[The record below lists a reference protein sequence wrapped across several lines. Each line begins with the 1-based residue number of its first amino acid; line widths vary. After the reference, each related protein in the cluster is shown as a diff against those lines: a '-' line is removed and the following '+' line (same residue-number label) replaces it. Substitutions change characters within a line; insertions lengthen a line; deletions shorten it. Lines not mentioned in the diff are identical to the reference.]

1 MSTAALFDAQSTQIL
16 ISAWAMPPSQLW
28 ETRALDF
35 FERPRREK
43 SAQAGK
49 SGNIT
54 GCCIRH
60 ASGLIELSALL
71 IQPGDRARAGCK
83 SHSSIDAQ
91 RLTDSTR
98 TATLLAFEASMP
110 DPTMTAQP
118 AAPGTKS
125 PHSRPC
131 KIEAIGLPFHGQWGS
146 ARLQAAAV
154 WIFGFLLLL
163 TSSCSA
169 KGTSHDHHLASP
181 ALHFAPE
188 PRDLVSSAA
197 GCRVCHRPSEVQI
210 GMVTHGNWDVGTFW
224 SSAKRGF
231 TTAATLY
238 NISVSPFFPTVFDV
252 SAIGATM
259 ASTERNF
266 RLVGTTVVDASLAST
281 VQTGIANGT
290 TVVSFNSGDSF
301 TGQTGVMYH
310 VGQPEY
316 TAGFKVGTALGRGG
330 KSRVLCVISEAGNS
344 GLVSRCQGVV
354 DGIRSISTS
363 PHVTVTNL
371 DGFSSTAFDAGL
383 NTTLN
388 SNPSFDAI
396 VTLGSDQA
404 IRAVNVVQ
412 SRGQGASIG
421 IATFDIST
429 DVLAAIRI
437 GQILL
442 AVDQQEFLQTFATVQ
457 FLKLY
462 HMTGGMRLKTQ
473 LLLSGPSIITAV
485 NVHRKQCQVD
495 PSQVGC
501 TSIAP
506 SSITIGLVA
515 TGMWS
520 SNDAFQQQAKYGAL
534 AAAREHGTTL
544 RFIDT
549 SVFDLQALSSQVATV
564 INQGISALV
573 LPVPSTASGQDFTAL
588 IDMAAAANVSVITWG
603 TGMAR
608 GADRVQLGKA
618 AMHIGQNETLSG
630 MQVGARLNALI
641 PSGAQALCVTQEL
654 GSDDMPLKC
663 AGIQAALTNGR
674 AVAPAGIASS
684 LVLAISSRNTP
695 QSIAT
700 IQAALAAF
708 PQIAAMVYPTPEA
721 ARMVLSAIPTGR
733 AMVVAGYGLNQDVA
747 AAIGQG
753 HIAFTVNE
761 QPFLQ
766 GYLAVAG
773 LSFFLT
779 HGYILQNSVLE
790 TGPFFVDTTNVA
802 TFACL
807 ANTARDPS
815 AECWPCPSKCTING
829 ECLDSGEC
837 ACKSG
842 WLLGPELDCQVKDP
856 GLQFIVPG
864 SGMAIAFQFLA
875 SLGIATALGLAVFIF
890 VFRAHP
896 IIKATSW
903 AMCIG
908 MQAGIVLLFASIFL
922 GVGIPTASVCIAQ
935 MFVPAVAFAT
945 VIGLLLAKTMRV
957 WKLFHTINLIGAKV
971 TDAQVV
977 SWAAGIVAVNV
988 VICAAWVASDPPQP
1002 ELIAGRAGVT
1012 NVVCSSQSGSAF
1024 LGVLLSY
1031 NVLLILAGAVLGF
1044 ITRTVEARQFNESK
1058 PIGMVMYNL
1067 TVLAAI
1073 GLSFLLT
1080 AGTNT
1085 TLAYPIQSML
1095 VFLGCMSTNGILFGP
1110 KIFAIVNLKRT
1121 SDSDNTDV
1129 KFCSFSAATRKPSRH
1144 RGIWRGGSATALAP
1158 AKTTVETMVMRT
1170 RVRVITSRLD
1180 KVLAPWYAGI
1190 LVVFHDGK
1198 APVLGVLDA
1207 DRPTNL
1213 GVFMDLGQATVK
1225 VLGGAVSGPVES
1237 APHESSNLPGSSHD
1251 NVAATSV
1258 TEMFKIAGIVKLWAL
1273 SGHQILIQMPTTVA
1287 LNTWSTYLTKACG
1300 GSRPSSGPG
1309 SRTGGGGGGSS
1320 NGVTAGGGVGG
1331 GGIKSG
1337 AVETVLQVK
1346 SAVRTEGGGASP
1358 RHGRSASDI
1367 GSEFP

>member
-1 MSTAALFDAQSTQIL
+1 
-16 ISAWAMPPSQLW
+16 
-28 ETRALDF
+28 
-35 FERPRREK
+35 
-43 SAQAGK
+43 
-49 SGNIT
+49 
-54 GCCIRH
+54 
-60 ASGLIELSALL
+60 
-71 IQPGDRARAGCK
+71 
-83 SHSSIDAQ
+83 
-91 RLTDSTR
+91 
-98 TATLLAFEASMP
+98 
-110 DPTMTAQP
+110 
-118 AAPGTKS
+118 
-125 PHSRPC
+125 
-131 KIEAIGLPFHGQWGS
+131 
-146 ARLQAAAV
+146 
-154 WIFGFLLLL
+154 
-163 TSSCSA
+163 
-169 KGTSHDHHLASP
+169 
-181 ALHFAPE
+181 
-188 PRDLVSSAA
+188 
-197 GCRVCHRPSEVQI
+197 
-210 GMVTHGNWDVGTFW
+210 
-224 SSAKRGF
+224 
-231 TTAATLY
+231 
-238 NISVSPFFPTVFDV
+238 
-252 SAIGATM
+252 M

-290 TVVSFNSGDSF
+290 TVVSFNSGDSL

-316 TAGFKVGTALGRGG
+316 TAGFKVGTTLGRGG

-344 GLVSRCQGVV
+344 GLVSRCQGVI
-354 DGIRSISTS
+354 DGIQSISTS
-363 PHVTVTNL
+363 ARVTVTNL
-371 DGFSSTAFDAGL
+371 DGFSSTAFDAGI
-383 NTTLN
+383 NATLN
-388 SNPSFDAI
+388 SNPSIDAI

-412 SRGQGASIG
+412 TRSLGASIG

-429 DVLAAIRI
+429 DVLAAIRL

-473 LLLSGPSIITAV
+473 LLLSGPSIITAA

-501 TSIAP
+501 TSVAP

-520 SNDAFQQQAKYGAL
+520 SNDAFHQQAKYGAV
-534 AAAREHGTTL
+534 AAAREHGTTI

-573 LPVPSTASGQDFTAL
+573 LPVPSTATGQDFTAL
-588 IDMAAAANVSVITWG
+588 IDMAAAANLSVITWG
-603 TGMAR
+603 TGMVR

-618 AMHIGQNETLSG
+618 SMHIGQNETLSG
-630 MQVGARLNALI
+630 MQFGARLNPLI
-641 PSGAQALCVTQEL
+641 PAGAQVLCVTQEL

-674 AVAPAGIASS
+674 SVAPAGIAAS
-684 LVLAISSRNTP
+684 LVLAIPSRNTP

-708 PQIAAMVYPTPEA
+708 PQIAATVYPTAEA
-721 ARMVLSAIPTGR
+721 ARMVLGAIPAGR
-733 AMVVAGYGLNQDVA
+733 SMVVAGYGLNQDVA
-747 AAIGQG
+747 TAIDQGQ
-753 HIAFTVNE
+753 IEFTVNE

-779 HGYILQNSVLE
+779 HGYILQNPVLE
-790 TGPFFVDTTNVA
+790 TGPFFVDATNVP
-802 TFACL
+802 TIACL
-807 ANTARDPS
+807 ANPARDPS
-815 AECWPCPSKCTING
+815 TECPPCPTKCPING

-837 ACKSG
+837 ACKAG
-842 WLLGPELDCQVKDP
+842 WLLGPDLDCQVKDP
-856 GLQFIVPG
+856 GLQFILPG

-875 SLGIATALGLAVFIF
+875 SLGIATALGLGVFIF
-890 VFRAHP
+890 VYRAHP
-896 IIKATSW
+896 VIKAASW
-903 AMCIG
+903 AMCVG
-908 MQAGIVLLFASIFL
+908 MQAGIVLLFTSIFL

-935 MFVPAVAFAT
+935 MLIPAVAFAM
-945 VIGLLLAKTMRV
+945 VIGLLLAKTMRI
-957 WKLFHTINLIGAKV
+957 WKLFHAVNLVGAKV

-977 SWAAGIVAVNV
+977 SWAAGIVVV
-988 VICAAWVASDPPQP
+988 DIVICVAWIAVDPPRP

-1012 NVVCSSQSGSAF
+1012 NIGCSSQTGPAF
-1024 LGVLLSY
+1024 LGVLLTY
-1031 NVLLILAGAVLGF
+1031 NVLLILAGAILGF

-1058 PIGMVMYNL
+1058 SIGMVMYNL

-1073 GLSFLLT
+1073 GLSLLLT

-1110 KIFAIVNLKRT
+1110 KVLAIMNQNRGT
-1121 SDSDNTDV
+1121 DDHDADV
-1129 KFCSFSAATRKPSRH
+1129 KFRSFSAVARKPSRH
-1144 RGIWRGGSATALAP
+1144 RGIWRGASAAATAPTKA
-1158 AKTTVETMVMRT
+1158 TIETMVMRT

-1180 KVLAPWYAGI
+1180 KVVAPWYAGM
-1190 LVVFHDGK
+1190 LVMFHDGK

-1207 DRPTNL
+1207 DRPTHL

-1225 VLGGAVSGPVES
+1225 VLGGAVGGAVDGAQESGS
-1237 APHESSNLPGSSHD
+1237 LPGSSHD
-1251 NVAATSV
+1251 SVAATSSPG
-1258 TEMFKIAGIVKLWAL
+1258 MPKIAGIIKLWSP
-1273 SGHQILIQMPTTVA
+1273 SGHQILIQMPTTSA

-1320 NGVTAGGGVGG
+1320 NGVTAGGVGNAA
-1331 GGIKSG
+1331 IKSG
-1337 AVETVLQVK
+1337 AVETVLQVR
-1346 SAVRTEGGGASP
+1346 STAMTEGGGASP

-1367 GSEFP
+1367 GS